1 MTKFTDFEA
10 LTMIGFSEAC
20 VSKNKALR
28 VKLKQINGDIRV
40 LVNELNG
47 IHKLMEPQRKQGH
60 RVMLQKLSEAAVE
73 RLNDLRYD
81 KAHIKT
87 QLRDNT
93 DVITFVKKAFK
104 LEDAQKVIN

>member
-1 MTKFTDFEA
+1 MTFTEHEA

-20 VSKNKALR
+20 RDKNKSLR
-28 VKLKQINGDIRV
+28 LKLKQINGDIRV

-60 RVMLQKLSEAAVE
+60 TTTLQSVSQSLVE
-73 RLNDLRYD
+73 RLTALRYD
-81 KAHIKT
+81 KAHINT

-93 DVITFVKKAFK
+93 AIVSFTRKAFK
-104 LEDAQKVIN
+104 LEDAN